1 MRRCAAR
8 CLRFAAWLSPLL
20 LTVACSTSTPP
31 STQSERDS
39 GPVGP
44 TPDLSRLPDPVPR
57 VEPPSKYGNKSPY
70 EVFGKTYYVL
80 PNPENYKEYG
90 KASWY
95 GTKFHGRRTSNGEMY
110 DMYKLTAAHRS
121 LPIPS
126 YVRVTNLDNQRT
138 AIVRVNDR
146 GPFHGERLIDLSYA
160 AAVKLGFADHGTT
173 RVMVELVDGTDQ
185 VTNIA
190 RAAEPNAAPA
200 ASRAPKSEALASVP
214 PEPGVPDPGRIFLQA
229 GAFKD
234 AAGAE
239 RLRSDLSE
247 IVGTGVYVQRLPD
260 DRYYRVRIGPVAQMS
275 EATRLQ
281 ALIVSA
287 SHPKPL
293 IVRE

>member
-1 MRRCAAR
+1 MTLLAR
-8 CLRFAAWLSPLL
+8 ACRLALL
-20 LTVACSTSTPP
+20 VVLVGFIVACSTTAPTP
-31 STQSERDS
+31 TADS
-39 GPVGP
+39 GPVGK
-44 TPDLSRLPDPVPR
+44 TPDLSNLPDPIPR

-70 EVFGKTYYVL
+70 EVLGKTYYVL

-95 GTKFHGRRTSNGEMY
+95 GTKFHGQRTSSGELY

-126 YVRVTNLDNQRT
+126 YVRVTNLDNHRT

-146 GPFHGERLIDLSYA
+146 GPFHSERLIDLSYA
-160 AAVKLGFADHGTT
+160 AAVKLGFADRGTT

-185 VTNIA
+185 LPNVASSNAPTGA
-190 RAAEPNAAPA
+190 RTPPPSA
-200 ASRAPKSEALASVP
+200 ALAMVP
-214 PEPGVPDPGRIFLQA
+214 PESEVPGIGQIFLQA

-239 RLRSDLSE
+239 RLRTDLTE
-247 IVGTGVYVQRLPD
+247 LVGSSVYVQRLPND
-260 DRYYRVRIGPVAQMS
+260 GYYRVRIGPLAQMS

-281 ALIVSA
+281 ALIFGA

>member
-1 MRRCAAR
+1 MKFGRAGRLA
-8 CLRFAAWLSPLL
+8 FLSPLVL
-20 LTVACSTSTPP
+20 VAACSTTPTTTRP
-31 STQSERDS
+31 SADS
-39 GPVGP
+39 GPVGQ
-44 TPDLSRLPDPVPR
+44 TPDLSNLPDPIPHA
-57 VEPPSKYGNKSPY
+57 EPPSKYGNKSPY
-70 EVFGKTYYVL
+70 EVLGKTYYVL

-95 GTKFHGRRTSNGEMY
+95 GTKFHGQRTSSGELY

-126 YVRVTNLDNQRT
+126 YVRVTNLDNHRT

-146 GPFHGERLIDLSYA
+146 GPFHSERLIDLSYV
-160 AAVKLGFADHGTT
+160 AAVKLGFADQGTT
-173 RVMVELVDGTDQ
+173 RVMVELIDGTDQ
-185 VTNIA
+185 LPNVA
-190 RAAEPNAAPA
+190 SSNAAPTA
-200 ASRAPKSEALASVP
+200 TPPPTEALASVP

-234 AAGAE
+234 VAGAE
-239 RLRSDLSE
+239 RLRNDLTE
-247 IVGTGVYVQRLPD
+247 LVGSGVYVQRMPSNG
-260 DRYYRVRIGPVAQMS
+260 YYRVRIGPVAQMS
-275 EATRLQ
+275 EATRIQ